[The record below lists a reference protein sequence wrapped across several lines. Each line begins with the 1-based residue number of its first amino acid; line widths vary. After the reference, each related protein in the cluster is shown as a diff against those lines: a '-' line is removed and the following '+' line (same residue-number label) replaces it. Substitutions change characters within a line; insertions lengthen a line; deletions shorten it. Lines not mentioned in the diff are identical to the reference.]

1 MKGAILEKGGECFT
15 LLKNIFNSIDNIQKE
30 YNWLVSGYECYP
42 QNIEYLKKLSGE
54 YCWMTGDELTDICKN
69 EDFQW
74 IWGVFS
80 GFHKSVD
87 KEDVL
92 KNKLPQADGYT
103 GFWQNPIS
111 IQHPFAEIEI
121 IA

>member
-1 MKGAILEKGGECFT
+1 
-15 LLKNIFNSIDNIQKE
+15 
-30 YNWLVSGYECYP
+30 
-42 QNIEYLKKLSGE
+42 
-54 YCWMTGDELTDICKN
+54 MTGDGLTDICKN

-121 IA
+121 VAWDSSLTIIIFLLTR

>member
-1 MKGAILEKGGECFT
+1 
-15 LLKNIFNSIDNIQKE
+15 
-30 YNWLVSGYECYP
+30 
-42 QNIEYLKKLSGE
+42 
-54 YCWMTGDELTDICKN
+54 MTGDELTDICKN

-92 KNKLPQADGYT
+92 KDKLPQADGYT
-103 GFWQNPIS
+103 GFWKNPIS
-111 IQHPFAEIEI
+111 IQHPLAEIEI
-121 IA
+121 VAWDSSLTIIISKNDNIIEKFMKRNILAEDLEEYNG